1 MILTTS
7 GVVPDHLLTS
17 SREMSVE
24 EIDNQTFVRVLYKAL
39 LSRDPDPA
47 GFAHYVSVLDGGTKT
62 LYEVASE
69 FVIEFTAQEGKTP
82 HPFESWDKE
91 AVAFIHL
98 GKTGGA
104 TLHALLSKCFPES
117 RICPDR
123 GNTLY
128 LRPPAYLAKYDLFSG
143 HFDYFSK
150 HFIPRRRVRCVSIF
164 RDPCQKLISW
174 YRFCRSH
181 PATGEFAANISFR
194 LAKELG
200 PEEFF
205 EHPSVLSRSD
215 ANNAYLLH
223 FGAAVD
229 HMRRGL
235 LAGFDAMNG
244 HGSGNR
250 APVSSLSAGD
260 SIVTEALGRAVQR
273 VIDLDGIGLTE
284 RFEESVELI
293 FSTLELPIPRSI
305 VPLNVTDELPNS
317 DAQFAPVS
325 AVEMTLRLSQAIER
339 LTRYDRVI
347 YNAARR
353 EFERRLGRRCKNG
366 LGSVSVSAQ

>member
-1 MILTTS
+1 M
-7 GVVPDHLLTS
+7 
-17 SREMSVE
+17 
-24 EIDNQTFVRVLYKAL
+24 
-39 LSRDPDPA
+39 
-47 GFAHYVSVLDGGTKT
+47 SVLDGGTKT

-104 TLHALLSKCFPES
+104 TLHALLSKCFPNCASARIEETPCIYAPPLIWRNTIFS
-117 RICPDR
+117 RVILITFP
-123 GNTLY
+123 NTLS
-128 LRPPAYLAKYDLFSG
+128 RGGASVAYPFSVIRAK
-143 HFDYFSK
+143 K
-150 HFIPRRRVRCVSIF
+150 AT
-164 RDPCQKLISW
+164 ISW

-284 RFEESVELI
+284 RFEELVEPI